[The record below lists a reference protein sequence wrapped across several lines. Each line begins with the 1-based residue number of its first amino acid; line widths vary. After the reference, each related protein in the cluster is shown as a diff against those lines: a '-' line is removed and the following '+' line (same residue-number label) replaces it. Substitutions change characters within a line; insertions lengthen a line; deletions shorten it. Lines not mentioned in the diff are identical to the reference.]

1 MLFTFVS
8 MQDLLLNKPM
18 RTIWNSSVRTNYK
31 KGELKHNFAFRAD
44 DIIKR
49 KLSKMCEK
57 YELDTG
63 TVIRGII
70 YAFEEPNDTGMKS
83 LFEIPL
89 EENSNSKALEKKLD
103 ELISKENNGSKSLE
117 KKIEDLISV
126 VKSFESRHHLVKNL
140 IITRLA
146 KVIIPFEEIE
156 AFLEWYP
163 RDLRPQARG
172 LNKPDAMSLKE
183 VITNPKKSDITFTEL
198 IEYLISGDYQKYKY
212 NVHYTILMKHKTDRY
227 KILYY
232 SSPIDPTTLTTYEE
246 RATLLALLLYEK
258 HSNSFSN
265 DEAYKEEVECKFP
278 NISMTHIRSLQANYL
293 RSEYTK
299 HADYSG
305 IYKQLS

>member
-1 MLFTFVS
+1 
-8 MQDLLLNKPM
+8 
-18 RTIWNSSVRTNYK
+18 
-31 KGELKHNFAFRAD
+31 
-44 DIIKR
+44 
-49 KLSKMCEK
+49 MCEK

-89 EENSNSKALEKKLD
+89 EENSNSKALEKKL
-103 ELISKENNGSKSLE
+103 
-117 KKIEDLISV
+117 EDLISV

-163 RDLRPQARG
+163 RGLRPEARG
-172 LNKPDAMSLKE
+172 LTKPNAMSLKE
-183 VITNPKKSDITFTEL
+183 VITNPKKSTITFPEL
-198 IEYLISGDYQKYKY
+198 IEYLISEDLRKQK
-212 NVHYTILMKHKTDRY
+212 VHYTTLLKHKTDRY

-265 DEAYKEEVECKFP
+265 GEAYKEEVACKFP

-293 RSEYTK
+293 RSEYPK
-299 HADYSG
+299 HANYYG
-305 IYKQLS
+305 IYKELS